1 MKKWM
6 LWPAF
11 MLVFPPVV
19 VGGGAEEISMRLLK
33 PAFVFQLCVRDTTE
47 KEISNLDNYKGKS
60 SDTSALEYKLWGAVI
75 KECNTHLGDEQKG
88 LMLLHYGGNS
98 EKALGFYEGLVYS
111 ARAYVVSRALDVAGN

>member
-33 PAFVFQLCVRDTTE
+33 PAFVFQPAVGCGEARTASF
-47 KEISNLDNYKGKS
+47 EIHADSLR
-60 SDTSALEYKLWGAVI
+60 
-75 KECNTHLGDEQKG
+75 C
-88 LMLLHYGGNS
+88 
-98 EKALGFYEGLVYS
+98 S
-111 ARAYVVSRALDVAGN
+111 AR